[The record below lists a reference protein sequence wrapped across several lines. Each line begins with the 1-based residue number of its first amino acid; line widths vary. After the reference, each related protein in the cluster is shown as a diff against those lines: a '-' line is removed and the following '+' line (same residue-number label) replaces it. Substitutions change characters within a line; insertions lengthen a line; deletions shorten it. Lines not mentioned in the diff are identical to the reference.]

1 MQGTTAPPA
10 APDMTFPRPHG
21 VLAAER
27 QRGTTVCCGKPVD
40 EPTMHCTCTP
50 GEITDA
56 EVAAG
61 QFMAPAALFV
71 MPTLEEARAMTAV
84 VARRGGPAAMVP
96 FGDLGVAALRQIADY
111 ERDRYHHAVGIARR
125 RLHYRRWQAARMVLR
140 ARGDD
145 A

>member
-40 EPTMHCTCTP
+40 EPTMPCTCTP

-61 QFMAPAALFV
+61 QFMAPVALFV
-71 MPTLEEARAMTAV
+71 MPTLQEARAMTAAV
-84 VARRGGPAAMVP
+84 SINLGAAQDVA

-111 ERDRYHHAVGIARR
+111 ERDQYKHAVSARR
-125 RLHYRRWQAARMVLR
+125 RQVHYRRWHAARLVLNHK
-140 ARGDD
+140 GMD

>member
-1 MQGTTAPPA
+1 MQGTTAPSA

-21 VLAAER
+21 VLAAESER
-27 QRGTTVCCGKPVD
+27 YT
-40 EPTMHCTCTP
+40 
-50 GEITDA
+50 
-56 EVAAG
+56 
-61 QFMAPAALFV
+61 LLV
-71 MPTLEEARAMTAV
+71 MPTPEEAAEMTAV
-84 VARRGGPAAMVP
+84 VARGGGTAAMVP